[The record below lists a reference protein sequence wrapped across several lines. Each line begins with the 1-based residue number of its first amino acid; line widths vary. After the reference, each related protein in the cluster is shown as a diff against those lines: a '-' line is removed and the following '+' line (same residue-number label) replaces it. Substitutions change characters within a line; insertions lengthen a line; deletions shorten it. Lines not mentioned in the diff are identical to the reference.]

1 MSEPAP
7 IVQKQ
12 EEKYISL
19 EEELIKRNEECASR
33 EIYTVFHSIM
43 SFIAIYLS
51 YRCNRGFDLNSFL
64 VACCC
69 PYLYIIYTLATK
81 GSCGIISSNEGI
93 PSSPLKL

>member
-1 MSEPAP
+1 MSAPAP
-7 IVQKQ
+7 VVQK
-12 EEKYISL
+12 EKQRFVGI
-19 EEELIKRNEECASR
+19 EEELIKRNEECAGR

-51 YRCNRGFDLNSFL
+51 YRCNKGFDLNSFL

-81 GSCGIISSNEGI
+81 GSCGIISPNEGVVSTFKI
-93 PSSPLKL
+93 